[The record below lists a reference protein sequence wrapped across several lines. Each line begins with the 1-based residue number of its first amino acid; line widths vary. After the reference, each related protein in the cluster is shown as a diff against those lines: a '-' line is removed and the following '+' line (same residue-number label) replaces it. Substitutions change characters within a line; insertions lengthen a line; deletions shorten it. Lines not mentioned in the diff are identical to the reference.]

1 MPPRKR
7 ARRSGVEEPTP
18 TSTPPPSQPPGTQR
32 IRTVPAPGRNR
43 YRTRHRRDV
52 RGPELAE
59 LEGGRA
65 DLVPPSDDE
74 EYDEWRAVRAVERA
88 EQARA
93 EAEATSDVE
102 ELFTMP
108 GSPRRRDHLPSQS
121 PPVPAMEPEAPVPPH
136 PPPDS
141 ELADE
146 TKLSRLTGP
155 SLPRRSSLPPTSPV
169 RAPRHQQ
176 EGLAVTSPGGP
187 VAASWSPNG
196 PLVEVNV
203 EESQLPAV
211 EVAVPADGGM
221 GSPMDAEESQI
232 PVEAVAASPSP
243 AHLGLGSLMSVEESQ
258 LPIPHEMREEE
269 AWGMDLDVVEDAP
282 MPIDLEYRSRSPTP
296 SFAASVPPQPV
307 MDLEVFN
314 YPPATIELDPG
325 SQSGRES
332 LARSVA
338 PQPSPALR
346 PPPSSP
352 DAVDLLAANRAS
364 QSAPVRPPPSQTRD
378 SHMAV
383 ASVADTPQP
392 FIDPALL
399 QFRFVRTFRTRTA
412 LQLQPYTKEKQQYEN
427 ALRKGGLAKG
437 RRAVAPS
444 AEIRAANE
452 PDKTQTQDDDSSSY
466 SEATPPDAIVIG
478 GTQDQA
484 QPRRLEPKPLVD
496 ADYDEYFLEFGEV
509 VEEEDEV
516 CQKRLQVI
524 ARKRL
529 RVAKEARRKERAA
542 ERTRRGFEALM
553 KETEKEREAERKK
566 EAEKRKAEREK
577 AAQRV
582 TAEKQRK
589 AAANQERER
598 ESNARRGGTTQSV
611 SKRTSMLAVTARE
624 KSVPKVPRSS
634 TVRRDRGG
642 SVGGKAGASLMSE
655 TSVNHTPG
663 VPGRPVTYSRRQ
675 QRPVVELSD
684 SPLSSP
690 PPSPSPSQR
699 QVPLLPSDI
708 RPRVCTPALTSP
720 LDRAR
725 PPTVSSGMVQVDI
738 MDLGGG
744 LDDFGD
750 GIDDIGGNNYGDFI
764 GSADG
769 KPATP
774 RRLSSPPVVPTSR
787 STRRRRIVS
796 SSSHSSDGDAS
807 DSSQL
812 QFDKRRRI
820 AERMLPRAM
829 LKRLEQEATQQKR
842 RKDDRRRRAARVDDS
857 PVRPGHAV
865 VRRRGGGALD
875 DMGDLFNDELE
886 SDEGGGMI
894 GSQAEEG
901 NESEA
906 SPDEDLG
913 RQLILT
919 LQSDSDGSEA
929 IEDNGRPAALAR
941 LQRGDFEAIVHGRRS
956 MEPRERRPARGELRN
971 HRPALRITKHPA
983 KHRQDTDGLSAPTR
997 RVLDESQL
1005 YQTRLDFSVEGKT
1018 PGNRHKAKSDG
1029 SKSKSK
1035 HHRGDRTSGGSSR
1048 GGRGA
1053 VRPAIRLDDSV
1064 IFATGDFAFSSDS
1077 EDIEVM
1083 GETLAPR
1090 APLRGPL
1097 AQMTVKAGRLYAR
1110 TTSSPTPAPL
1120 QQRRPAAERQLDEG
1134 VGKARSWANFDRFPI
1149 DFEITPLPMGV
1160 YCCGE
1165 SIPGSGRLGRF
1176 LGQLDGE
1183 FLDEPRSISAYGVSL
1198 HSEMASDE
1206 ALEVLPIVIDGM
1218 VSSIHSFIDVSS
1230 AASAI
1235 PDLVPLRFFR
1245 DYLARADS
1253 DKRENLFLPFNNLGQ
1268 RLNDIFLDSRR
1279 VHRHL
1284 VLHLLE
1290 VRYALLE
1297 IVAIAGDRESVF
1309 TAATRLISL
1318 LLVYGFDRTVRPLR
1332 RILSGQADTPEVS
1345 DVTVALWVSLLH
1357 ILAAYDKQ
1365 HPPPTSNADDT
1376 FSIALADALDR
1387 RYSGEVGPLAAERIW
1402 FLVFGLCAISQF
1414 GLDGTVVADYTPFPR
1429 WALVKRALGH
1439 IKITHSQEVEEA
1451 AHLGQLQGRDR
1462 YIKTVVARCLRLS
1475 STWRWYFDSRSFS
1488 VATRDLG
1495 MIFKARQHRNLPTE
1509 APVDFPRFIADFD
1522 ISLTAADDT
1531 RRASAF
1537 ELWLRLACV
1546 AASDLIGAAE
1556 ELSAAHRAER
1566 DVQRLIMSIFP
1577 LSAVPFTRTNLP
1589 TPKQLGALVNRYS
1602 TMVVACYFSP
1612 SLLPWLLANSR
1623 KWLAFD
1629 TADFESRQICIR
1641 GLMYLG
1647 VACRH
1652 HSHPLDTVVGQ
1663 LADILATLQAE
1674 LEQLGRSTKL
1684 PGFPTGVEI
1693 ERTMVLV
1700 VSCFRQIILHP
1711 GYTQRVEPVY
1721 PDPVLLHES
1730 WTARIFQLD
1739 LVKDVKS
1746 GLEIVATI
1754 QAFLDQRGKAL
1765 PKRARVARSSRQQ
1778 ESVDDY
1784 PSLGFDFDAIDL
1796 AALGGDEAPE
1806 DPIERQDAAF
1816 ADTIVTVICPRIY
1829 RLLSDM
1835 LPASESEEPA
1845 KEKGAERL
1853 VFINRLTQCWSDCAA
1868 IAVVEHQRL
1877 GWDVYLARY
1886 GQQSWS
1892 RIGNELGRIRVGL
1905 QFMTNVAHTDP
1916 GAFRTHED
1924 EFILLLFQGIVTD
1937 RLTIEHKYTSAFFAL
1952 PGAMDHMLF
1961 EGVRAVGVEDLSR
1974 SAFMEK
1980 RIAILEVVFRN
1991 IPGLLSSH
1999 LTPAGMKAL
2008 IWQCIN
2014 VLVASIVMYEA
2025 AIDAHRVLHRQGYRV
2040 FAMEVVCA
2048 LRRYAR
2054 GHINENAVPGLKTL
2068 TWA

>member
-18 TSTPPPSQPPGTQR
+18 TPTPPPSQPPRTQR
-32 IRTVPAPGRNR
+32 IRTDPAPGGNR

-65 DLVPPSDDE
+65 DLVPPSDDD

-88 EQARA
+88 EQAQA

-102 ELFTMP
+102 ERA
-108 GSPRRRDHLPSQS
+108 GSPRGRDDLPSQS

-136 PPPDS
+136 PPPNS

-146 TKLSRLTGP
+146 MKLSRLTGS
-155 SLPRRSSLPPTSPV
+155 SLPRRSSLPPPPV
-169 RAPRHQQ
+169 GAPRHQQ
-176 EGLAVTSPGGP
+176 EGLAGPYPGGP
-187 VAASWSPNG
+187 VAASRSPSG
-196 PLVEVNV
+196 PAMEVND
-203 EESQLPAV
+203 EESQLPVVAV
-211 EVAVPADGGM
+211 TVPADGSLV
-221 GSPMDAEESQI
+221 SPMDAEESQF

-258 LPIPHEMREEE
+258 LPIPQEMREEE
-269 AWGMDLDVVEDAP
+269 AWGMDLDDIEDAP
-282 MPIDLEYRSRSPTP
+282 IPIEPEYRSRPPTP

-314 YPPATIELDPG
+314 YPPAPIELDPG
-325 SQSGRES
+325 SQPREES
-332 LARSVA
+332 LAPSVA
-338 PQPSPALR
+338 LQPSPALR
-346 PPPSSP
+346 QPPPSP
-352 DAVDLLAANRAS
+352 DAVDLLAAHRAS
-364 QSAPVRPPPSQTRD
+364 QFAPVRTPPSQTRD

-383 ASVADTPQP
+383 ASVADTPPQP

-452 PDKTQTQDDDSSSY
+452 PDKTQTQEGDSSSD
-466 SEATPPDAIVIG
+466 SDATPPDAIVIG

-484 QPRRLEPKPLVD
+484 QPRRLDPKPLVD

-509 VEEEDEV
+509 AEEEDEV

-553 KETEKEREAERKK
+553 KETEKEREAERRK

-598 ESNARRGGTTQSV
+598 ESNARRGGTTQGV
-611 SKRTSMLAVTARE
+611 SKRTSKLAVTARE

-634 TVRRDRGG
+634 TARRDRGG
-642 SVGGKAGASLMSE
+642 S

-690 PPSPSPSQR
+690 PPSPSTSER
-699 QVPLLPSDI
+699 QVPLPPSDI
-708 RPRVCTPALTSP
+708 PPRVSTPALTSP
-720 LDRAR
+720 LDRAC
-725 PPTVSSGMVQVDI
+725 PPTASSGMVQAGI
-738 MDLGGG
+738 MDVGGG

-750 GIDDIGGNNYGDFI
+750 RIDDIGGNNYGDFI

-769 KPATP
+769 RPATP
-774 RRLSSPPVVPTSR
+774 RCLSSPPVVPTSR

-796 SSSHSSDGDAS
+796 SSSHSSDADAS

-857 PVRPGHAV
+857 LVRPGHAV
-865 VRRRGGGALD
+865 VRHRGGGVFD

-886 SDEGGGMI
+886 PDEGGGMI
-894 GSQAEEG
+894 GSQAVEG
-901 NESEA
+901 DESEA

-956 MEPRERRPARGELRN
+956 MEPRERRPARGGLRN

-983 KHRQDTDGLSAPTR
+983 KHHRQDTDGLSAPIR
-997 RVLDESQL
+997 RVLNESQL
-1005 YQTRLDFSVEGKT
+1005 YQTRLDFPVEEKT
-1018 PGNRHKAKSDG
+1018 PGNRHKAKSDS

-1035 HHRGDRTSGGSSR
+1035 HHRGDRTSGGGHR

-1077 EDIEVM
+1077 EDIEVL

-1090 APLRGPL
+1090 APLRGSL
-1097 AQMTVKAGRLYAR
+1097 AQMAVKAGRLYAR

-1134 VGKARSWANFDRFPI
+1134 VGKARSWANFDRFPV

-1183 FLDEPRSISAYGVSL
+1183 FLDEPRPISAYGVAL
-1198 HSEMASDE
+1198 HSDMASDE
-1206 ALEVLPIVIDGM
+1206 ALEVLPIVVDGM

-1235 PDLVPLRFFR
+1235 PDLGPLRFFR
-1245 DYLARADS
+1245 DYLTRADS
-1253 DKRENLFLPFNNLGQ
+1253 EKRENLFLPFNNLGQ
-1268 RLNDIFLDSRR
+1268 RLNDIILDSRR

-1297 IVAIAGDRESVF
+1297 IVAIVGDRESVS

-1509 APVDFPRFIADFD
+1509 APVDFPRFIVDFD

-1612 SLLPWLLANSR
+1612 PLLPWLLANSR

-1674 LEQLGRSTKL
+1674 LEQLSRSTKL
-1684 PGFPTGVEI
+1684 PGFPTRVEI

-1754 QAFLDQRGKAL
+1754 QAFLDARGKAL

-1796 AALGGDEAPE
+1796 AALGGEEAPA

-1845 KEKGAERL
+1845 KEKGVERL

-1980 RIAILEVVFRN
+1980 RIAILEAVFRN

-2014 VLVASIVMYEA
+2014 VLVVSIVMYEA

-2040 FAMEVVCA
+2040 FTMEVVCA
-2048 LRRYAR
+2048 LRRYAS
-2054 GHINENAVPGLKTL
+2054 GHINENTVPGLKAL